1 MFYSRVHSMFVSSF
15 SLKANHNHWLSY
27 RFSQVFSPL
36 IVQAIRIV
44 RTTENY
50 TFTGVNVVLE
60 TWRHINSQWLP
71 RVGAYL
77 PTLPTSLNG
86 FLDPFPVVIIDNAG
100 FDFVSFPSRFQV
112 SSVIAAVSIV
122 YTTLQWQVA

>member
-1 MFYSRVHSMFVSSF
+1 MLVSSF
-15 SLKANHNHWLSY
+15 MEASKQTSTAGGPINY
-27 RFSQVFSPL
+27 PKYFPPL

-50 TFTGVNVVLE
+50 TFRHWPELSMVLE
-60 TWRHINSQWLP
+60 TWRHMNSQWLSW
-71 RVGAYL
+71 VGTRL

-86 FLDPFPVVIIDNAG
+86 FLNPFPVVIIDKAG

-122 YTTLQWQVA
+122 YTTPQWQVA